1 VELSIQRR
9 QPATRHLDEQVGVIA
24 FTREVSQ
31 SIAHC
36 ELTHLDR
43 TPIDVARART
53 EHAAYEQTLAGLGCE
68 VRRVRRAD
76 DLPDAVFIE
85 DTAVVL
91 DEMAIITRPGAA
103 SRRAEIADVAEALR
117 PLRDL
122 REIRTPG
129 TMDGGDVLRIARTLY
144 VGVGGRTNE
153 AGIEQLR
160 VLTAPHGYE
169 VRAVPFTGCLH
180 LKTAA
185 TLVGGREI
193 LVNPDWV
200 DATRFDDMRA
210 LSVDH
215 QEPFGANA
223 LLVGHRVIYG
233 DQFPRT
239 RAMLEKAGLRVTS
252 VPASELAKAEG
263 GVTCCSILVA

>member
-1 VELSIQRR
+1 M
-9 QPATRHLDEQVGVIA
+9 IA
-24 FTREVSQ
+24 LTREVSR

-53 EHAAYEQTLAGLGCE
+53 EHAAYERTLAGLGCE
-68 VRRVRRAD
+68 VRRVRAAD

-91 DEMAIITRPGAA
+91 DEIAIIMRPGAE
-103 SRRAEIADVAEALR
+103 SRRPETADDAEALGA
-117 PLRDL
+117 LREL
-122 REIRTPG
+122 REIRAPG

-144 VGVGGRTNE
+144 VGVSGRTNE

-169 VRAVPFTGCLH
+169 VRAVAFTGCLH

-185 TLVGGREI
+185 TLVGDRAI
-193 LVNPDWV
+193 LVNPAWV
-200 DATRFDDMRA
+200 DASRFGDTHA

-215 QEPFGANA
+215 REPFGANA
-223 LLVGHRVIYG
+223 LLVGDRVIYG

-239 RAMLEKAGLRVTS
+239 RAILEKSGMLVES